1 MFNFSKLNFWVMDYT
16 VQRSEA
22 TTHQNNLLITK
33 GTLAIIWG
41 IAALLGVLINAMALI
56 ISFGILN
63 FAAAILTLLYAYNN
77 RHLQIAHQWLLLEG
91 LVELAAGVVFT
102 FFVPDVKHFIMY
114 MSYGIIFIITLQF
127 IYGYTLLLMERFSAR
142 NMLMRFASV
151 LAGTVIAVGLLANVF
166 SPVASFVMVGI
177 FSIIYGALNMQ
188 FATKLKNVVLGS
200 AE

>member
-1 MFNFSKLNFWVMDYT
+1 MDYVIQKPET
-16 VQRSEA
+16 R
-22 TTHQNNLLITK
+22 THQNNLLIAK
-33 GTLAIIWG
+33 GTLAIVWG
-41 IAALLGVLINAMALI
+41 VAALMGVLINPMALI

-63 FAAAILTLLYAYNN
+63 FAAAILTFVYAYNN
-77 RHLQIAHQWLLLEG
+77 RHLRIAHQWLLLEG

-102 FFVPDVKHFIMY
+102 FFVPDVLHFLRY

-142 NMLMRFASV
+142 NMLMRFISV
-151 LAGTVIAVGLLANVF
+151 LVGTVIAVGLLANVF

-177 FSIIYGALNMQ
+177 FSIIYGLLNMQ
-188 FATKLKNVVLGS
+188 FALKLKNVILGR

>member
-1 MFNFSKLNFWVMDYT
+1 MDYT
-16 VQRSEA
+16 IQKQET
-22 TTHQNNLLITK
+22 TTHQNNLLVAK
-33 GTLAIIWG
+33 GTLAIVWG
-41 IAALLGVLINAMALI
+41 VAALLGVLINPMALI

-63 FAAAILTLLYAYNN
+63 FAAAILTFLYAYNN
-77 RHLQIAHQWLLLEG
+77 RHLRIAHQWLLLEG

-102 FFVPDVKHFIMY
+102 FFVPDVQHFLQY

-142 NMLMRFASV
+142 NMLMRFMSV
-151 LAGTVIAVGLLANVF
+151 LVGTVIAVGLLANVF

-177 FSIIYGALNMQ
+177 FSIIYGLLNMQ
-188 FATKLKNVVLGS
+188 FAVKLKNVILGK